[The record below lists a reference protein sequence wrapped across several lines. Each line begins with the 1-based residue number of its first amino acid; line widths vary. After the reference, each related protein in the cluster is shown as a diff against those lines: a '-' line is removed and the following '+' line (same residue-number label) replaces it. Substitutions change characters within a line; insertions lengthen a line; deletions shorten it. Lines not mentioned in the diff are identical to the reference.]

1 MKKLLA
7 LILVMGA
14 FLMTTGCTKS
24 ELVSIQDIEPTELV
38 SISNVESQTYTAY
51 GRYYTDGTVITNDGN
66 EWGYS
71 TDTISDKTPYD
82 GMPVWVGFDDNGTP
96 ADITDD
102 IILGLVYDRNT
113 AIYDELETA
122 LSDKFELER
131 DGNNIR
137 IQTLERSN
145 NNE

>member
-14 FLMTTGCTKS
+14 FLMTTGCTNT
-24 ELVSIQDIEPTELV
+24 EPAPQ
-38 SISNVESQTYTAY
+38 VESQRYTAY

-66 EWGYS
+66 EWAYS
-71 TDTISDKTPYD
+71 TDSISDKTPTD
-82 GMPVWVGFDDNGTP
+82 AMPVWIGFDDNGT

-122 LSDKFELER
+122 LSDEFELER
-131 DGNNIR
+131 DGNNIKINIR
-137 IQTLERSN
+137 GN
-145 NNE
+145 